1 MDGRFI
7 GRRRTRAAPLLYEP
21 PRRAMRWR
29 RPLGI
34 FGGGACRAV
43 LCGWGLPGWAVC
55 GRGLPGT
62 VYLWI
67 EIFMASFCGRGFRGR
82 VVCGR
87 GFPGR
92 VVCGRGF
99 PGVGCLR
106 IGTSGDGLSMDRDFH
121 GRFLRTGFRGGDA
134 LSLRGHGPLRRALPA
149 AVSRPSRASQG
160 CPSARCGGI
169 VAAHCPKTADPPPR
183 MRWPGPPFCE
193 TVAAPRRRGSL
204 RPPSAARRGSD
215 GAAYAPFPRR
225 PAAPPLRGYAH
236 DGHARQRRSHSALGE
251 GRRAVADQA

>member
-43 LCGWGLPGWAVC
+43 LCGWGLPGRAVC

-67 EIFMASFCGRGFRGR
+67 EIFMAGFCGRGFGAAMPCP
-82 VVCGR
+82 CG
-87 GFPGR
+87 G
-92 VVCGRGF
+92 
-99 PGVGCLR
+99 
-106 IGTSGDGLSMDRDFH
+106 M
-121 GRFLRTGFRGGDA
+121 GRFAAPCLPPFRGHRAPVRAARAHDAAA
-134 LSLRGHGPLRRALPA
+134 LSRLIAQTAETTAAHALAGPAVLRNSRRPATARFAASAVRRAPGE
-149 AVSRPSRASQG
+149 RW
-160 CPSARCGGI
+160 GGI
-169 VAAHCPKTADPPPR
+169 C
-183 MRWPGPPFCE
+183 
-193 TVAAPRRRGSL
+193 
-204 RPPSAARRGSD
+204 
-215 GAAYAPFPRR
+215 PFPRR

-236 DGHARQRRSHSALGE
+236 DGHARQRRSRSALGE

>member
-43 LCGWGLPGWAVC
+43 LCGWGLPGRAVC

-67 EIFMASFCGRGFRGR
+67 EIFMASFCGR
-82 VVCGR
+82 
-87 GFPGR
+87 
-92 VVCGRGF
+92 
-99 PGVGCLR
+99 
-106 IGTSGDGLSMDRDFH
+106 
-121 GRFLRTGFRGGDA
+121 GFRGGDA

-236 DGHARQRRSHSALGE
+236 DGHARQRRSRSALGE

>member
-1 MDGRFI
+1 MNLHAALCVGAGLWGFSGAGLVGRCCADGD
-7 GRRRTRAAPLLYEP
+7 
-21 PRRAMRWR
+21 
-29 RPLGI
+29 
-34 FGGGACRAV
+34 
-43 LCGWGLPGWAVC
+43 
-55 GRGLPGT
+55 
-62 VYLWI
+62 
-67 EIFMASFCGRGFRGR
+67 FRGGLSADEDFR
-82 VVCGR
+82 
-87 GFPGR
+87 
-92 VVCGRGF
+92 
-99 PGVGCLR
+99 
-106 IGTSGDGLSMDRDFH
+106 DGLSMDRDFH

-193 TVAAPRRRGSL
+193 TVAAPRRRGSP

-236 DGHARQRRSHSALGE
+236 DGHARQRRSRSALGE

>member
-43 LCGWGLPGWAVC
+43 LCGWGLPGRAVC

-67 EIFMASFCGRGFRGR
+67 EIFMAGFCGRGFGAAMPCP
-82 VVCGR
+82 CG
-87 GFPGR
+87 G
-92 VVCGRGF
+92 
-99 PGVGCLR
+99 
-106 IGTSGDGLSMDRDFH
+106 M
-121 GRFLRTGFRGGDA
+121 GRFAAPCLPPFRGHRAPVRAARAHDAAA
-134 LSLRGHGPLRRALPA
+134 LSRLIA
-149 AVSRPSRASQG
+149 Q
-160 CPSARCGGI
+160 
-169 VAAHCPKTADPPPR
+169 TADPPPR

-236 DGHARQRRSHSALGE
+236 DGHARQRRSRSALGE